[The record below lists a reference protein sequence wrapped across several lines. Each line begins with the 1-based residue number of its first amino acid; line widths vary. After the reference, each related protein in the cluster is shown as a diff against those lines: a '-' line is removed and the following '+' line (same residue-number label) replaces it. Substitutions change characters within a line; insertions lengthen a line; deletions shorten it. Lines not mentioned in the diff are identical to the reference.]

1 MAEWLLD
8 EAARRFG
15 DRPALITDTFTLRYA
30 ELAQRAEA
38 TARRL
43 AARGLGPGA
52 MAALWDVNGVDWVVV
67 AHAVWR
73 CGAAV
78 LPISTRWTDAEAQ
91 ASLDRLKPAC
101 VLGGDAFVDRAARW
115 AVPAWSHRDLA
126 AGPTSDA
133 LPDAPDPAAPMAVL
147 LTSGTS
153 GVPKAAVLSGRALF
167 AGADA
172 VGQAIALTPTDRWWL
187 AMPFFHVGGLAALIR
202 CARFGA
208 AAVVAGRFEAEHALE
223 SWTDDGVT
231 IASVVPTMWQS
242 LLAAKGDR
250 PWPASLRLAM
260 LGGAAAPPDLVDAS
274 PLALPSYGLT
284 EAGSTV
290 TICRPGADA
299 AERRTAG
306 APLPGVRVA
315 ILGPDG
321 QSMPAGVE
329 GEIAVGGPTLMDGYL
344 GDPDATA
351 RALQGGW
358 LRTGDAGVLD
368 AAGRLTVLGRRTDL
382 IVSGGE
388 NVYPAEVEAAIS
400 GHPGVKAAAVV
411 GVPSRRWGASPF
423 AFVVA
428 APGVDEAA
436 IAGWLETRLARFKH
450 PKGYA
455 FLAALPLLANGKVDR
470 RSLMAEA
477 TKHGYELA

>member
-8 EAARRFG
+8 GAARRFG
-15 DRPALITDTFTLRYA
+15 DRPALITDTA
-30 ELAQRAEA
+30 ELGYPELAHRVEA

-43 AARGLGPGA
+43 SARGLGPGA
-52 MAALWDVNGVDWVVV
+52 MAALWDVNGVDWVVA

-78 LPISTRWTDAEAQ
+78 LPISTRWTDAEAR
-91 ASLDRLKPAC
+91 AALDRLKPAC
-101 VLGGDAFVDRAARW
+101 VLGGEAYIERATHW
-115 AVPAWSHRDLA
+115 ALPAWSHKALA
-126 AGPTSDA
+126 DGPSSDA
-133 LPDAPDPAAPMAVL
+133 RPDAPDEAAPMAVV

-153 GVPKAAVLSGRALF
+153 GAPKAAVLSGRALL

-172 VGQAIALTPTDRWWL
+172 VGRAIALAPGDRWWL

-208 AAVVAGRFEAEHALE
+208 AAVVAGRFEAARALE
-223 SWTDDGVT
+223 SWEADGVT

-290 TICRPGADA
+290 TLCRPGADV

-306 APLPGVRVA
+306 TPIPGVEVA

-321 QSMPAGVE
+321 RPRPAGEE

-351 RALQGGW
+351 RTLQGGW

-388 NVYPAEVEAAIS
+388 NVYPAEVEAALS
-400 GHPGVKAAAVV
+400 SHPGVLAAAVV

-428 APGVDEAA
+428 PGLDEEAL
-436 IAGWLETRLARFKH
+436 AGWLETRLARFKH

-455 FLAALPLLANGKVDR
+455 FLAALPQLANGKVDR

-477 TKHGYELA
+477 TEHGYELA